1 MSGNYSV
8 KCEEGLVVPLWSPSN
23 NLNLIDIIFRGIVYF
38 LLLLYLF
45 IGVSIISDRFMAA
58 IEVITSQE
66 KELVVRRQGREPQ
79 IVVVRV
85 WNETVANLTL
95 MALGSSA
102 PEILLSIIEIWAKNF
117 QAGELGPGTIVG
129 SAAYNLFVIIALCVF
144 VIPNGE
150 TRKIKHLRVFFV
162 TATWSIFAYVWL
174 YIILAVSSPGV
185 LEVWEGIL
193 TFSFFPATVLTAYV
207 ADQRLLIYKYLHKGY
222 RMNKRGV
229 IVQGEAGDSE
239 IGVELEI
246 KAQQESINGM
256 VTSGERLGDADTPEA
271 REFEQTRRD
280 YINTLRELRKK
291 YPILSL
297 EQLEVMAHEEVL
309 GKGPKSRAFYR
320 VQATRKMVGAGN
332 LSRKISERAQ
342 SDLSEVKA
350 ELQRAEA
357 ESIDIEHVNATRVFF
372 EPGHYTVMEN
382 VGTFEVGVTRV
393 GGDLNKSCTVDYCT
407 EDGSAEAG
415 SDYVPA
421 SGTLVFEPGE
431 VRKTI
436 KLSVIDDELFEED
449 EHFYVRL
456 TNCSQPAMLV
466 SPSLATVMILDDDH
480 SGIFGFPERDI
491 ELVESVGQYPLRVVR
506 YSGARGRVV
515 LSYRTVE
522 GTAKPGKQYQHSE
535 GSLTFEDN
543 QTEKTINLTIIEED
557 SYEKDAL
564 FYVELSEPQLQGGLA
579 AAAELKQPDE
589 RTEEEKM
596 ALLGRPR
603 LGEVS
608 TAQIRIKESKE
619 FKNTVDKLVQ
629 RANASILLG
638 TSSWKEQFTEALMV
652 SGGDDDEAGED
663 SGSGGPGEVRSS
675 SPSVAD
681 YLMHCLTIF
690 WKVLFAF
697 VPPTDIAGGYLC
709 FVVSICGIGVVTAI
723 IGDVASYFGCTL
735 GIKDSVTAVA
745 FVALG
750 TSIPDTFASKV
761 AACQDKYADAS
772 VGNVT
777 GSNAVNVFLGIG
789 IAWSIAAMYHAYH
802 GQQFL
807 VNPGNLAFS
816 VTLFCTEAC
825 LVVVV
830 LFLRRSKRIG
840 GELGGPAL
848 PKIIT
853 SIFLFSLWI
862 FYLIMS
868 TLEAYDLLP
877 YQQTN

>member
-8 KCEEGLVVPLWSPSN
+8 RCEPGLVVPLWGPLE
-23 NLNLIDIIFRGIVYF
+23 NLYLSDVIFRGFVYF

-58 IEVITSQE
+58 IEVITSKE
-66 KELVVRRQGREPQ
+66 KELVVRRQGKEPQ

-129 SAAYNLFVIIALCVF
+129 SAAYNLFVIISLCVF

-174 YIILAVSSPGV
+174 YVILAVSSPGV

-207 ADQRLLIYKYLHKGY
+207 ADRRLLIYKYLHKGY

-229 IVQGEAGDSE
+229 IVQAEAGDSDA
-239 IGVELEI
+239 GVELEI
-246 KAQQESINGM
+246 KPQQDNFHNM
-256 VTSGERLGDADTPEA
+256 TDADTPEA
-271 REFEQTRRD
+271 KEFEQTRRD
-280 YINTLRELRKK
+280 YINTLRELRRKH
-291 YPILSL
+291 PTLPL

-332 LSRKISERAQ
+332 LSKKISERAQ

-350 ELQRAEA
+350 ELQRQEA
-357 ESIDIEHVNATRVFF
+357 ESIDIENVNAMRIFF

-393 GGDLNKSCTVDYCT
+393 GGDLTKPCTVDYCT

-415 SDYVPA
+415 SDYISA
-421 SGTLVFEPGE
+421 KGTLTFDPGE
-431 VRKTI
+431 TRKTI

-449 EHFYVRL
+449 EHFYIRL
-456 TNCSQPAMLV
+456 SNASQPAMLV

-480 SGIFGFPERDI
+480 SGVFGFPERDI
-491 ELVESVGQYPLRVVR
+491 ELVESVGQFSLRVVR
-506 YSGARGRVV
+506 YSGARGRVTIP
-515 LSYRTVE
+515 YRTIE
-522 GTAKPGKQYQHSE
+522 GTAKPTKQYMHTE

-543 QTEKTINLTIIEED
+543 QTEKLIQLSIIEED

-564 FYVELSEPQLQGGLA
+564 FYVELGEPLLQGAEAGIA
-579 AAAELKQPDE
+579 VAAEMKQPEE
-589 RTEEEKM
+589 RTAEEKM
-596 ALLGRPR
+596 ALLGKPK

-608 TAQIRIKESKE
+608 RAQIRIKESKE

-638 TSSWKEQFTEALMV
+638 TSSWKEQFTEALTV
-652 SGGDDDEAGED
+652 SGGDEDEGEGAGE
-663 SGSGGPGEVRSS
+663 PI
-675 SPSVAD
+675 SPSSLD
-681 YLMHCLTIF
+681 YLMHGLTLL

-709 FVVSICGIGVVTAI
+709 FVISIFGIGVVTAV

-735 GIKDSVTAVA
+735 GIKDSVTAVV

-789 IAWSIAAMYHAYH
+789 IAWSIAAIYHALH
-802 GQQFL
+802 GEKFL
-807 VNPGNLAFS
+807 VEPGNLAFC

-825 LVVVV
+825 LVI
-830 LFLRRSKRIG
+830 LILLLRRTKNIG
-840 GELGGPAL
+840 GELGGPFV
-848 PKIIT
+848 PKLVT
-853 SIFLFSLWI
+853 SLVLFFLWV

-868 TLEAYDLLP
+868 ILEAYG
-877 YQQTN
+877 YIEGF